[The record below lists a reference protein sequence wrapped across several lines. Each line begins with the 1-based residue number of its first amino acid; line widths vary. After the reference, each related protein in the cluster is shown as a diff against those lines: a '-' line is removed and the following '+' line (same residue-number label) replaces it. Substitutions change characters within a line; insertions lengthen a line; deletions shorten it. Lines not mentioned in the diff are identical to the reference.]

1 MNCPGLL
8 QNPLE
13 WFAAYAQGDMAFV
26 PQNTFFV
33 VLSQDDTGHVV
44 VLTDISAHHKIIIQK
59 VLDFFPV
66 LCPLALDIYCLLY
79 TSRGV

>member
-33 VLSQDDTGHVV
+33 VLSQDDIDSFSPEMINEGENRVINFEDREKI
-44 VLTDISAHHKIIIQK
+44 DIS
-59 VLDFFPV
+59 DFPE
-66 LCPLALDIYCLLY
+66 
-79 TSRGV
+79 